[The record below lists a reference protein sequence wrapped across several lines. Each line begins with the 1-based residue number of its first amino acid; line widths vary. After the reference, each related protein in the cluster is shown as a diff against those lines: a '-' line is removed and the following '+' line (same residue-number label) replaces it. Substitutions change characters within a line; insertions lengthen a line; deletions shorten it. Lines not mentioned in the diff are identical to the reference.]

1 MKRVFLGLL
10 AFFLLLGQDLQ
21 GQTNVSQD
29 STFVFQDSLRLT
41 RRPWRAVVQAAG
53 MNVGVWAFD
62 RFVMNEDFARISA
75 KSIRHNFE
83 HGFVWDNDQFSTNLF
98 AHPYHGNLYFNSA
111 RSNGLSFWK
120 SFPYAVG
127 GSLMWEFLG
136 ETEPP
141 AINDLLATSI
151 GGTALGEVTHRLSQL
166 VLDDS
171 KRGFAR
177 FGREFL
183 GLLINP
189 MQGLNRM
196 IDGDMWK
203 VRNRFHRYHDYES
216 IPVNFLMSLGS
227 RYLASDNH
235 LFKGELNPYI
245 EMKLFYG
252 NPFDN
257 GLKPYDYF
265 HLDVSFG
272 LSSNQPLIHKINL
285 LGQLWSRSRQSS
297 DGIDFT
303 FGIFQ
308 HFNYYDS
315 EEVFD
320 GSGIIPY
327 KISEAASVG
336 PGIIYRFPQ
345 YNSLMNLEQSV
356 YLSAILLGGSLTDY
370 YQFVDRNY
378 NMGSGFSIKNR
389 TLLDFGRYGLFALNV
404 HLYNIYTWKG
414 YENKDVSTIN
424 PIYLNAQGDKGNVI
438 LTVVNPVIELNLN
451 QNWKVGME
459 FSYFAR
465 QTYYSYHP
473 NVHFETFESRLG
485 LIYQF

>member
-41 RRPWRAVVQAAG
+41 HRPWRAVVQAAG

-98 AHPYHGNLYFNSA
+98 SHPYHGNLYFNSA
-111 RSNGLSFWK
+111 RSNGLSFWE

-183 GLLINP
+183 ALLINP
-189 MQGLNRM
+189 MQGLNRI

-216 IPVNFLMSLGS
+216 IPVNFLMSVGS

-245 EMKLFYG
+245 
-252 NPFDN
+252 
-257 GLKPYDYF
+257 
-265 HLDVSFG
+265 
-272 LSSNQPLIHKINL
+272 
-285 LGQLWSRSRQSS
+285 
-297 DGIDFT
+297 
-303 FGIFQ
+303 
-308 HFNYYDS
+308 
-315 EEVFD
+315 
-320 GSGIIPY
+320 
-327 KISEAASVG
+327 
-336 PGIIYRFPQ
+336 
-345 YNSLMNLEQSV
+345 
-356 YLSAILLGGSLTDY
+356 
-370 YQFVDRNY
+370 
-378 NMGSGFSIKNR
+378 
-389 TLLDFGRYGLFALNV
+389 
-404 HLYNIYTWKG
+404 
-414 YENKDVSTIN
+414 
-424 PIYLNAQGDKGNVI
+424 
-438 LTVVNPVIELNLN
+438 
-451 QNWKVGME
+451 
-459 FSYFAR
+459 
-465 QTYYSYHP
+465 
-473 NVHFETFESRLG
+473 
-485 LIYQF
+485 